1 MIGCDGF
8 DAGHA
13 QRQALVQVAVG
24 FNVGRPRRGGP
35 MRRHRSPEPLQEIE
49 VEIDGKRYAGW
60 WSVAG
65 KSQYVTVDYMGQ
77 SKSTQAGG
85 HTPEQTA
92 GALLRELVAESKAR
106 GGRRD
111 K

>member
-1 MIGCDGF
+1 V
-8 DAGHA
+8 
-13 QRQALVQVAVG
+13 VQVAAG
-24 FNVGRPRRGGP
+24 FNVGTRTLGGL

-49 VEIDGKRYAGW
+49 VEIEGKRYAGW

-65 KSQYVTVDYMGQ
+65 KSESVTVDYMGQ
-77 SKSTQAGG
+77 SKSTQARG
-85 HTPEQTA
+85 HTPEETA
-92 GALLRELVAESKAR
+92 RELLRELVTQSKGR